1 MIVVWSVTPARDFQ
15 DIEAKFRLDVRER
28 IFFIGDRV
36 AVFSLQFGIEDGN
49 GAIRAN
55 AVSVVISRI
64 MGERTQRESVPIQI
78 LGITQK
84 RKDEVCAANV
94 VRLIAEEVISMRV
107 IAEVLDNGAAVGV
120 PVGFLELLVRCVGKA
135 L

>member
-1 MIVVWSVTPARDFQ
+1 
-15 DIEAKFRLDVRER
+15 VRER

-49 GAIRAN
+49 GAIGGD

-64 MGERTQRESVPIQI
+64 MGERSQRESVAIQI
-78 LGITQK
+78 LGIAQK
-84 RKDEVCAANV
+84 RKDEVPAADV
-94 VRLIAEEVISMRV
+94 VRQIAEKMISMRV

-120 PVGFLELLVRCVGKA
+120 PVSFLELFVRCIGKA
-135 L
+135 LE